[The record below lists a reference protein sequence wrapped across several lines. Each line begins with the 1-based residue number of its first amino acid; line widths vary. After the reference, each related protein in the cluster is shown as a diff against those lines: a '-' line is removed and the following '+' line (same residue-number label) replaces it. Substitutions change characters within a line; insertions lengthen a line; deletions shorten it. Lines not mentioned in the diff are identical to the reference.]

1 VDAGSGRKPGAAE
14 AEKHENLV
22 SLTLVAD
29 QRRRSRTAWPLIEA
43 AGATGRRVSCDARA
57 RPSRTYLSV
66 LKRARVPV

>member
-1 VDAGSGRKPGAAE
+1 M
-14 AEKHENLV
+14 

-57 RPSRTYLSV
+57 RPYRTYLSV